1 MEILIIGIIL
11 VALMAYAS
19 TKIKNAARMAYEKEV
34 FETEEFK
41 IIKPDGFIIP
51 VKENSEFLFETYSK
65 DFAEDEAEKFNQCWA
80 VVVENGETENSSEV
94 VVSEK
99 IEDDVT
105 IKIFRKNLVNHS
117 FNKTYEL
124 EISVL
129 PYYQEQ
135 YSDRIKM
142 MLESFSLK

>member
-19 TKIKNAARMAYEKEV
+19 TKIKRAASEA
-34 FETEEFK
+34 FETEIFETEGFK
-41 IIKPDGFIIP
+41 ITKPDGFIIP

-80 VVVENGETENSSEV
+80 VVVENGGTENSSEIIE
-94 VVSEK
+94 SEK

-105 IKIFRKNLVNHS
+105 IKNFVKNLVNPS
-117 FNKTYEL
+117 LNKTYEL